1 MSSMFRLTSKLP
13 TLLFTIAMLLCMH
26 QNMCAQKTETSEV
39 NFKSR
44 KIKLGII
51 AAAGLSSS
59 YYALNNLWYADYP
72 RSPLHSFN
80 DNGEWLEMDKVGH
93 FASSYHLGK
102 IGFETFQYCG
112 FNYNTSLFLGGS
124 AGLIF
129 LSGIEILD
137 GTSAQWGFSWGDQI
151 ANSSGTILFMLQ
163 EKFWKEQRITM
174 KFSFTNS
181 GYAMFNSDQLG
192 RNFQQR
198 LLKDYNGQTYWASY
212 NISSFLASDV
222 AFPKWM
228 NIAIGYGATEMT
240 SAKNIVNSVNNFQRT
255 REFYLSFDAD
265 LTKLKW
271 PRKWMKTTAQIL
283 SFIKI
288 PAPTFEMRSDGKVKM
303 HALFF

>member
-1 MSSMFRLTSKLP
+1 MFRLTS
-13 TLLFTIAMLLCMH
+13 TLHRILILLAIITTTGLNLF
-26 QNMCAQKTETSEV
+26 AQKTEPSEI
-39 NFKSR
+39 NYKKR
-44 KIKLGII
+44 KVTLGII
-51 AAAGLSSS
+51 TTVGLGAS
-59 YYALNNLWYADYP
+59 YYGLNNLWYNDYP

-80 DNGEWLEMDKVGH
+80 DNGEWLQMDKAGH

-102 IGFETFQYCG
+102 IGFESFQYCG

-129 LSGIEILD
+129 LTGIEILD
-137 GTSAQWGFSWGDQI
+137 GTSSQWGFSWGDEI

-212 NISSFLASDV
+212 NISSFLASDA

-240 SAKNIVNSVNNFQRT
+240 SAKNVVNSVNNFQRT

-265 LTKLKW
+265 LNKIRW
-271 PRKWMKTTAQIL
+271 PRKWMKTTARIL

-288 PAPTFEMRSDGKVKM
+288 PSPTFEMRSDGKVKM

>member
-1 MSSMFRLTSKLP
+1 MIIVITS
-13 TLLFTIAMLLCMH
+13 INVCG
-26 QNMCAQKTETSEV
+26 QKTETGEI
-39 NFKSR
+39 NYR
-44 KIKLGII
+44 KRKVTLGIVS
-51 AAAGLSSS
+51 AVGLGAS
-59 YYALNNLWYADYP
+59 YYGLNNLWYNDYP

-80 DNGEWLEMDKVGH
+80 DNGEWLQMDKAGH
-93 FASSYHLGK
+93 FSSSYHLGK

-124 AGLIF
+124 SGLIF
-129 LSGIEILD
+129 LTGIEILD
-137 GTSAQWGFSWGDQI
+137 GTSSQWGFSWGDQI

-174 KFSFTNS
+174 KFSFSNS

-212 NISSFLASDV
+212 NISSFLASDA

-240 SAKNIVNSVNNFQRT
+240 TAKNIVNSVNNFQRT

-265 LTKLKW
+265 LNKIRW
-271 PRKWMKTTAQIL
+271 PRKWMKTTARIL

-288 PAPTFEMRSDGKVKM
+288 PSPTFEMRSDGKVKM

>member
-1 MSSMFRLTSKLP
+1 MS
-13 TLLFTIAMLLCMH
+13 LFGLS
-26 QNMCAQKTETSEV
+26 QKTEPSEV
-39 NFKSR
+39 NFKKR
-44 KIKLGII
+44 KVTLGII
-51 AAAGLSSS
+51 TTVGLGAS
-59 YYALNNLWYADYP
+59 YYGLNNLWYNDYP

-80 DNGEWLEMDKVGH
+80 DNGEWLQMDKAGH

-102 IGFETFQYCG
+102 IGFESFQYCG

-129 LSGIEILD
+129 LTGIEILD
-137 GTSAQWGFSWGDQI
+137 GTSSQWGFSWGDEI

-212 NISSFLASDV
+212 NISSFLASDA

-240 SAKNIVNSVNNFQRT
+240 SAKNVVNSVNNFQRT

-265 LTKLKW
+265 LNKIRW
-271 PRKWMKTTAQIL
+271 PRKWMKTTARIL

-288 PAPTFEMRSDGKVKM
+288 PSPTFEMRSDGKVKM

>member
-1 MSSMFRLTSKLP
+1 MFRLNTKLQHHF
-13 TLLFTIAMLLCMH
+13 LSLAVFLCVSF
-26 QNMCAQKTETSEV
+26 QLVAQKTDPDTI
-39 NFKSR
+39 NYKSR

-51 AAAGLSSS
+51 TTVGLGAS
-59 YYALNNLWYADYP
+59 YYGLNNLWYSDYP

-80 DNGEWLEMDKVGH
+80 DNGEWLQMDKAGH

-102 IGFETFQYCG
+102 IGFESFQYCG

-129 LSGIEILD
+129 LTGIEILD
-137 GTSAQWGFSWGDQI
+137 GTSSQWGFSWGDEI

-212 NISSFLASDV
+212 NISSFLASDA

-240 SAKNIVNSVNNFQRT
+240 SAKNYVNSVNNFQRT

-265 LTKLKW
+265 LNKIRW
-271 PRKWMKTTAQIL
+271 PRKWMKTTARIL

-288 PAPTFEMRSDGKVKM
+288 PSPTFEMRSDGKVKM